1 MMLHFGRTPWR
12 SYRSHRPVLTCRRL
26 KRITRRGVR
35 CPAPRALYCASNK
48 SFNKRAHKLCFDN
61 QEIKNEFFFN
71 FVIFNS
77 FNYANPTSAQ
87 EIRHSNLLYITKSI
101 HYVITKTLKKANIA
115 EKPPRSRNFVL
126 KYKKLMLYFISKLV
140 M

>member
-48 SFNKRAHKLCFDN
+48 SFNKRAHKLCFGN
-61 QEIKNEFFFN
+61 QEIKYEFFLN
-71 FVIFNS
+71 IVVFNS
-77 FNYANPTSAQ
+77 FNYANPTYDQ
-87 EIRHSNLLYITKSI
+87 KIRHSNLLDCTLQNLFVMLSQRHWKIEYCK
-101 HYVITKTLKKANIA
+101 KTSEVQICC
-115 EKPPRSRNFVL
+115 FQ
-126 KYKKLMLYFISKLV
+126 I
-140 M
+140 